1 MVPRPHPSLEQPT
14 RVRYWVIVFAVAL
27 AVVTYIDRVCISFA
41 APAIREELHLDAK
54 QLGWVFLIFN
64 WSYAAF
70 EIPGGF
76 LGDRI
81 GPRKVLMRIVMWWSF
96 FTAATG
102 WTWNYVSLLFTR
114 FMFGAGEAGCFPNLT
129 KIFTIWLP
137 EKERVRA
144 QGIMWLSARWGGAFT
159 PLLVAWIMG
168 LVSPNPA
175 HPEYGWRRAFAIFG
189 CLGVVWAVVFY
200 RWFRD
205 NPFDKVKMNAAER
218 DLIREGVVS
227 AATHVHVPWSR
238 LMFSQPVWMLCWQYF
253 CLSYGCYFYV
263 TWLPTYLKE
272 ARHLDLSQMAWLSVW
287 PLLAG
292 GLGNPVSVTVGNWI
306 VRKTGNV
313 ALMRRIMACI
323 GFTGASGF
331 LLYSTRFSNAN
342 YAVAAIALASLCNDL
357 VMPHAWASAMD
368 IGGKYAGTL
377 SGAMNFWGNV
387 GGGLGPLMIGYILSW
402 TNNNWNLTFYVSA
415 AIYFVGSIFWLFMD
429 PVTPLDPK
437 DEIAVTPRMDADAHR

>member
-1 MVPRPHPSLEQPT
+1 
-14 RVRYWVIVFAVAL
+14 VRYWVIVFAVTL
-27 AVVTYIDRVCISFA
+27 AVITYIDRVCISFA
-41 APAIREELHLDAK
+41 APAIRAELGLNAK

-64 WSYAAF
+64 WSYAIF

-81 GPRKVLMRIVMWWSF
+81 GPRKVLMRIVIWWSF

-102 WTWNYVSLLFTR
+102 WAFSYVSLLVTR

-129 KIFTIWLP
+129 KVFTIWLP

-159 PLLVAWIMG
+159 PPLVALVMG
-168 LVSPNPA
+168 WLSPDIL
-175 HPEYGWRRAFAIFG
+175 HPEFGWRRAFAVFG
-189 CLGVVWAVVFY
+189 VLGVIWATVFY
-200 RWFRD
+200 TWFRD
-205 NPFDKVKMNAAER
+205 NPCDKPKMNTAER
-218 DLIREGVVS
+218 DLIALDGVS
-227 AATHVHVPWSR
+227 PTAHVDVPWSR
-238 LMFSQPVWMLCWQYF
+238 LLASRQVWMLCWQYF
-253 CLSYGCYFYV
+253 CLSYGWYFYV

-272 ARHLDLSQMAWLSVW
+272 ARHLNLANTAMLSIW
-287 PLLAG
+287 PLFAG
-292 GLGNPVSVTVGNWI
+292 GLGNPVSVYLGGILTRMTGSI
-306 VRKTGNV
+306 VL
-313 ALMRRIMACI
+313 ARRIMACV

-331 LLYSTRFSNAN
+331 LIYSTTFKDPNFAI
-342 YAVAAIALASLCNDL
+342 AAIALASFCNDL

-387 GGGLGPLMIGYILSW
+387 GGGLGPLMIGYILTW

-415 AIYFVGSIFWLFMD
+415 AIYFMGSLFWLLLD
-429 PVTPLDPK
+429 PVTPI
-437 DEIAVTPRMDADAHR
+437 EAAS

>member
-1 MVPRPHPSLEQPT
+1 MVPRPHTSIEQAT
-14 RVRYWVIVFAVAL
+14 RVRYWVIVFAVTL
-27 AVVTYIDRVCISFA
+27 AVITYIDRVCISFA
-41 APAIREELHLDAK
+41 APAIREELHLSAK

-102 WTWNYVSLLFTR
+102 WTWNYASLLFTR

-159 PLLVAWIMG
+159 PRLVLIVMA
-168 LVSPNPA
+168 LVSPVAA
-175 HPEYGWRRAFAIFG
+175 HPELGWRRAFAIFG

-205 NPFDKVKMNAAER
+205 NPFDKPKMNAAER

-238 LMFSQPVWMLCWQYF
+238 LIRSKQVWMLCWQYF
-253 CLSYGCYFYV
+253 CLSYGWYFYV

-272 ARHLDLSQMAWLSVW
+272 ARHVDLSTMATLSIW
-287 PLLAG
+287 PLFAG
-292 GLGNPVSVTVGNWI
+292 GLGNPASVAIGNWL

-313 ALMRRIMACI
+313 PLMRRIMACI

-331 LLYSTRFSNAN
+331 LVYSTTFSDPNW
-342 YAVAAIALASLCNDL
+342 AVAAIALASFCNDL
-357 VMPHAWASAMD
+357 VMPHAWAAAMD

-415 AIYFVGSIFWLFMD
+415 AIYFLGSVFWLLLD
-429 PVTPLDPK
+429 PVTPLDEAEP
-437 DEIAVTPRMDADAHR
+437 A

>member
-1 MVPRPHPSLEQPT
+1 MVPRSHPSLERPT

-27 AVVTYIDRVCISFA
+27 AVITYIDRVCISFA

-64 WSYAAF
+64 WSYAVF

-102 WTWNYVSLLFTR
+102 WTWNYGSLLFTR

-129 KIFTIWLP
+129 KIYTIWLP

-159 PLLVAWIMG
+159 PPLVALVMG
-168 LVSPNPA
+168 LVSPTPA
-175 HPEYGWRRAFAIFG
+175 HPEFGWRRAFSIFG
-189 CLGVVWAVVFY
+189 CLGVIWAVVFFK
-200 RWFRD
+200 WFRD
-205 NPFDKVKMNAAER
+205 NPFDKPKMNAAER
-218 DLIREGVVS
+218 DLIRQDMVT
-227 AATHVHVPWSR
+227 AATHVHVPWGR
-238 LMFSQPVWMLCWQYF
+238 LIRSKQVWMLCWQYF
-253 CLSYGCYFYV
+253 CLSYGWYFYV

-272 ARHLDLSQMAWLSVW
+272 ARHLDLSSMAMLSIW
-287 PLLAG
+287 PLFAG
-292 GLGNPVSVTVGNWI
+292 GLANPVSVAVGNWL
-306 VRKTGNV
+306 VRRNGNV
-313 ALMRRIMACI
+313 VLMRRIMACI

-331 LLYSTRFSNAN
+331 LIYSTRFADPN
-342 YAVAAIALASLCNDL
+342 YAVAAIALASFCNDL

-368 IGGKYAGTL
+368 IGGKYAGTI

-402 TNNNWNLTFYVSA
+402 TDNDWNLTFYVSA
-415 AIYFVGSIFWLFMD
+415 AIYFLGSVFWLLLD
-429 PVTPLDPK
+429 PVTPLDDP
-437 DEIAVTPRMDADAHR
+437 ESAGLHAPVHADV